1 MRKRKGLGKL
11 LLEPIIDDLKNIFS
25 MFVLVLEENKP
36 RLFYEI
42 MGAKIIDTVEID
54 VLGKKLNEFVYGWE
68 DIRVIF

>member
-1 MRKRKGLGKL
+1 
-11 LLEPIIDDLKNIFS
+11 

-36 RLFYEI
+36 RLFYKI
-42 MGAKIIDTVEID
+42 MGTKIIDTVEID